1 MECLNGWI
9 WEWVTGIDGTMALSW
24 KFVGWMSMWDEEDGI
39 VGEKLVI
46 GTITVMGFVSKT
58 TSRMELEGKNGVGE
72 SESETKLKEWGDGK
86 REPDDKDEQGLWEV
100 RWWAMEWKRKIDS

>member
-9 WEWVTGIDGTMALSW
+9 WEWVTGTDGTMALSW

-100 RWWAMEWKRKIDS
+100 KWWAMEWKRKIDS